1 MIMCYFKSLQIF
13 IFLFRG
19 THSLVYYCGYKLTC
33 KAVFTKVKINT
44 FLHTVVSDLT
54 HVRNVYVTTI
64 TSNRVLLQ
72 TMTKTINENQN
83 FLKFKKI
90 KRSEKRRTEC
100 KRSLLRRQSRDTNR
114 NIKRSVYCQY
124 G

>member
-19 THSLVYYCGYKLTC
+19 THSLVYYFGYKLTC
-33 KAVFTKVKINT
+33 KAVFTKVKVNT
-44 FLHTVVSDLT
+44 FHTAVSDLN
-54 HVRNVYVTTI
+54 HARNIYVTTI

-72 TMTKTINENQN
+72 TMTKTIDENQN
-83 FLKFKKI
+83 FLQFKKI
-90 KRSEKRRTEC
+90 KTSEKSRTEC
-100 KRSLLRRQSRDTNR
+100 KRSVLRKQSRDTSR
-114 NIKRSVYCQY
+114 NIKRLVYCQY

>member
-19 THSLVYYCGYKLTC
+19 THSLVYYFGYKLTC
-33 KAVFTKVKINT
+33 KAVFTKVNVST
-44 FLHTVVSDLT
+44 FHTAVSDFT

-64 TSNRVLLQ
+64 TSSCVLLLM
-72 TMTKTINENQN
+72 MTKTTNENRN

-90 KRSEKRRTEC
+90 ERSEKSRTEC
-100 KRSLLRRQSRDTNR
+100 KRSVLRRQSRDTNR
-114 NIKRSVYCQY
+114 NIKRLVYCQY